1 MGKGTEISIYLT
13 LGSYTDKGA
22 AGLVGAEHVDRRAA
36 MDAMCN
42 SVGAKLVDYHITRG
56 AYDFCVIAEADSF
69 AQIASMTLTAKGSG
83 AVDNIVTLE
92 SVDVEEIR
100 SIAKG
105 VQYTPPSG

>member
-1 MGKGTEISIYLT
+1 MSIYLT

-22 AGLVGAEHVDRRAA
+22 AGLVGPDYSDRRAA
-36 MDAMCN
+36 MENMCN

-56 AYDFCVIAEADSF
+56 QYDFCFIAEAGSF
-69 AQIASMTLTAKGSG
+69 AKIASMSLTARGSG
-83 AVDNIVTLE
+83 AVDNLVTLE

-100 SIAKG
+100 SVGKG

>member
-1 MGKGTEISIYLT
+1 MSIYLT
-13 LGSYTDKGA
+13 LGTYTNEGA

-36 MDAMCN
+36 MDSMCN

-56 AYDFCVIAEADSF
+56 AYDFCVISEADSF

-100 SIAKG
+100 GVAKG

>member
-1 MGKGTEISIYLT
+1 MSIYLT
-13 LGSYTDKGA
+13 LGTYTNEGA
-22 AGLVGAEHVDRRAA
+22 AGLVGAEHVDRKAA
-36 MDAMCN
+36 MDVMCN

-83 AVDNIVTLE
+83 AVDNLVTLE
-92 SVDVEEIR
+92 SVDIEEIR
-100 SIAKG
+100 SVAKG

>member
-1 MGKGTEISIYLT
+1 MSIYLT
-13 LGSYTDKGA
+13 LGTYTNEGA
-22 AGLVGAEHVDRRAA
+22 AGLVGPDYSDRRVA
-36 MDAMCN
+36 MDSMCN

-83 AVDNIVTLE
+83 AVDNVVTLE
-92 SVDVEEIR
+92 SIDVEEIR
-100 SIAKG
+100 SVAKG

>member
-1 MGKGTEISIYLT
+1 MSIYLT

-56 AYDFCVIAEADSF
+56 A
-69 AQIASMTLTAKGSG
+69 
-83 AVDNIVTLE
+83 
-92 SVDVEEIR
+92 
-100 SIAKG
+100 
-105 VQYTPPSG
+105 

>member
-1 MGKGTEISIYLT
+1 MSRYIT
-13 LGSYTDKGA
+13 LGTYTNQGA
-22 AGLVGAEHVDRRAA
+22 AGLIDGDSDRRAA

-56 AYDFCVIAEADSF
+56 ASDFCVIAEADSF

-83 AVDNIVTLE
+83 AVDNLVTLE

-100 SIAKG
+100 SVAKG

>member
-1 MGKGTEISIYLT
+1 MSIYLT

-22 AGLVGAEHVDRRAA
+22 AGLVGAKHVDRRAA
-36 MDAMCN
+36 MVAMCS
-42 SVGAKLVDYHITRG
+42 SVGAKLMDYHITRG

-83 AVDNIVTLE
+83 AVDNLVTLE
-92 SVDVEEIR
+92 SIDVEEIR
-100 SIAKG
+100 SVAKG

>member
-1 MGKGTEISIYLT
+1 MSIYLT

-92 SVDVEEIR
+92 SVDVEKIR
-100 SIAKG
+100 NVTKG
-105 VQYTPPSG
+105 VQYTPPGG